1 MARAITRTKRLTK
14 QRKAKTPTEMPLKPI
29 NYKIIIGG
37 ALLILITY
45 ILLAT
50 NNTVY
55 GFIPL
60 NVVPILLFIGYII
73 VVPFGI
79 LYRGRNKQTGTAS
92 NVPPNRDQV
101 VTK

>member
-1 MARAITRTKRLTK
+1 MARAIKTRRVEK
-14 QRKAKTPTEMPLKPI
+14 QKKSKVSGEMPLKPI

-37 ALLILITY
+37 ALLIIASY
-45 ILLAT
+45 VILAT

-60 NVVPILLFIGYII
+60 NLVPILLFIGYIV

-79 LYRGRNKQTGTAS
+79 MYRGRKKPTVTAGPAQ
-92 NVPPNRDQV
+92 NQIPPAA
-101 VTK
+101 K